1 MQRNEL
7 HGERIMKT
15 RIAPALAGGLLA
27 IFLAS
32 ISADPSFAAPV
43 AKEGVALRDGVVVD
57 TARSVAYVMHP
68 QGGIQA
74 LDLRRGTA
82 LWHSAAGERP
92 LALAGNLLIAQ
103 ARPGAQG
110 ELRIVALGVRGG
122 LLSSK
127 ADIRMPEGVRAEV
140 GETLQQAFRVTAMP
154 SQDGVLIA
162 WETEEFSGLPTKREH
177 QLGQMLGAAAES
189 REGEN
194 LRGTALFD
202 PQAGRLSAASTTA
215 RQIAQPAVARSLS
228 APGAAEPRF
237 SSADGRYVLA
247 SRLVDEA
254 AALPYQ
260 WTISDARTGAV
271 LGTLRAEA
279 SMAPFAVVGTRL
291 IHVAQPS
298 ILLEGEKMV
307 DRPLRIRAVDL
318 TTGREAWRREIRDTA
333 WRGPVPN

>member
-1 MQRNEL
+1 MQRNPL

-15 RIAPALAGGLLA
+15 RTAPALAGGLLA
-27 IFLAS
+27 ILLSAS
-32 ISADPSFAAPV
+32 AFAAPV

-57 TARSVAYVMHP
+57 TTRGVAYVMHT

-82 LWHSAAGERP
+82 LWHSAAAERP
-92 LALAGNLLIAQ
+92 LALSGNFLVAQ
-103 ARPGAQG
+103 ANAGDKG
-110 ELRIVALGVRGG
+110 DLRIVALGVRGG
-122 LLSSK
+122 LLISK

-140 GETLQQAFRVTAMP
+140 GETLQRAFHVTAMP
-154 SQDGVLIA
+154 SQSGVLIA

-177 QLGQMLGAAAES
+177 QLGQVLGASAES
-189 REGEN
+189 KASP
-194 LRGTALFD
+194 RGITLFD
-202 PQAGRLSAASTTA
+202 PQSGRLSASALQ
-215 RQIAQPAVARSLS
+215 QIARPALARTLT
-228 APGAAEPRF
+228 APAAAEPRF
-237 SSADGRYVLA
+237 TSADGRHVLA
-247 SRLVDEA
+247 SRLVDDA
-254 AALPYQ
+254 AALPYE
-260 WTISDARTGAV
+260 WTISDAKGKV

-307 DRPLRIRAVDL
+307 ERPLRIRAVDL
-318 TTGREAWRREIRDTA
+318 TTGREAWRREIRDMA

>member
-1 MQRNEL
+1 MQQNEL

-15 RIAPALAGGLLA
+15 RTAPALAGGLLT
-27 IFLAS
+27 IFLAA
-32 ISADPSFAAPV
+32 SAFAAPV
-43 AKEGVALRDGVVVD
+43 SKEGVSLRDGVVID

-92 LALAGNLLIAQ
+92 LALAGNLLVAQ
-103 ARPGAQG
+103 ARPGDNG

-127 ADIRMPEGVRAEV
+127 ADIQMPEGVRAEV
-140 GETLQQAFRVTAMP
+140 AETLQQSFHVTAMP
-154 SQDGVLIA
+154 SQDGMLIA
-162 WETEEFSGLPTKREH
+162 WETEEFSGLPTRREH
-177 QLGQMLGAAAES
+177 QLGQVLEASAES
-189 REGEN
+189 RQGSP
-194 LRGTALFD
+194 RGTAVFD
-202 PQAGRLSAASTTA
+202 PQAGSVAVAAMTA
-215 RQIAQPAVARSLS
+215 GQIARPAVAMSLS
-228 APGAAEPRF
+228 APGAAESRF
-237 SSADGRYVLA
+237 SSADGQYVLA
-247 SRLVDEA
+247 SRLVDDA
-254 AALPYQ
+254 AALPYH
-260 WTISDARTGAV
+260 WTISDAKTGKV

-279 SMAPFAVVGTRL
+279 SMAPFAVAGTRL

-298 ILLEGEKMV
+298 IRLDGEKVV

-318 TTGREAWRREIRDTA
+318 ATGREVWRREIRDTA

>member
-1 MQRNEL
+1 MQRIEL

-15 RIAPALAGGLLA
+15 RTAPALAGGLLA
-27 IFLAS
+27 IFFAAS
-32 ISADPSFAAPV
+32 SFAAPV

-68 QGGIQA
+68 EGGIQA
-74 LDLRRGTA
+74 LDLRRGNA

-92 LALAGNLLIAQ
+92 LALAGNLLVAQ
-103 ARPGAQG
+103 AHPGDKG

-127 ADIRMPEGVRAEV
+127 ADIQMPEGIRAEV
-140 GETLQQAFRVTAMP
+140 AETLQRSFHVTAMP
-154 SQDGVLIA
+154 SPSGVLIA

-177 QLGQMLGAAAES
+177 QLGQMLGASAES
-189 REGEN
+189 RQGSP
-194 LRGTALFD
+194 RGTALFD
-202 PQAGRLSAASTTA
+202 PQAGSLSAAA
-215 RQIAQPAVARSLS
+215 AAAGQIVRPAVAMSLS
-228 APGAAEPRF
+228 APGAAESRF
-237 SSADGRYVLA
+237 TSADGRFVLA
-247 SRLVDEA
+247 SRLVDDA

-260 WTISDARTGAV
+260 WTISNAKTGAV

-279 SMAPFAVVGTRL
+279 SMAPFAVAGTRL

-298 ILLEGEKMV
+298 IRIEGEKMV
-307 DRPLRIRAVDL
+307 ERPLRIRAVDL
-318 TTGREAWRREIRDTA
+318 ATGREVWRREILDTA

>member
-15 RIAPALAGGLLA
+15 RTAPALAGGLLA
-27 IFLAS
+27 IFFAAS
-32 ISADPSFAAPV
+32 SFAAPV
-43 AKEGVALRDGVVVD
+43 AKEGVSLRDGVVVD

-68 QGGIQA
+68 ERGIQA

-92 LALAGNLLIAQ
+92 LAVVGNLLVAQ
-103 ARPGAQG
+103 AQPGANG

-127 ADIRMPEGVRAEV
+127 ADIQMPEGIRAEV
-140 GETLQQAFRVTAMP
+140 SETLQRSFHVTAMP
-154 SQDGVLIA
+154 SQAGVLIS

-177 QLGQMLGAAAES
+177 QLGQMLGASAES
-189 REGEN
+189 YQGN
-194 LRGTALFD
+194 PRGTALFD
-202 PQAGRLSAASTTA
+202 PQAGSLSAARA
-215 RQIAQPAVARSLS
+215 GQIARPAVAMSLS
-228 APGAAEPRF
+228 APGEAESRF
-237 SSADGRYVLA
+237 TSADGRHVLA

-260 WTISDARTGAV
+260 WTISDAKTGAV

-279 SMAPFAVVGTRL
+279 SMAPFAMAGTRL

-298 ILLEGEKMV
+298 IRAEGEKMV

-318 TTGREAWRREIRDTA
+318 ATGREVWRREIRDTA